1 MFSFAAWTLIA
12 MGKAK
17 YERKNHPTQ
26 DTQMASHIPC
36 RILVHCSC
44 TDKRETYQQP
54 YSSVNSGY
62 WHWWMAKHPFQRL
75 RTLVRTINTVMWY
88 CRKQPWPRAG
98 SLLWLLGGMA
108 RDGLGAWGLLW
119 AGLAMADGSPRHPP
133 SSRATLREAASS
145 RQGLKLTP
153 QLSVFVPPAPVLT
166 SSPHCQITIS
176 CALFN
181 QLGWEEKRTNKLFLM
196 NTNKINDS

>member
-75 RTLVRTINTVMWY
+75 RTLVRTLLTLSCDIVESSHGPERVACCGYWEEWHVMGWVHGAFY
-88 CRKQPWPRAG
+88 EQALPWQMGPHGIPRA
-98 SLLWLLGGMA
+98 LV
-108 RDGLGAWGLLW
+108 
-119 AGLAMADGSPRHPP
+119 PP
-133 SSRATLREAASS
+133 CGR
-145 RQGLKLTP
+145 
-153 QLSVFVPPAPVLT
+153 PPAPGRDWN
-166 SSPHCQITIS
+166 SHPS
-176 CALFN
+176 CLCLCHLRLF
-181 QLGWEEKRTNKLFLM
+181 
-196 NTNKINDS
+196 